1 MAQLVEHSPSKGK
14 VLGSNPG
21 EGFARLPEWS
31 KGVVS
36 SSTIERC
43 AGSNPAP
50 CTRKFKFGF
59 EFSNAIVCLLFCHY
73 SSVSR
78 AFAS

>member
-36 SSTIERC
+36 SSTIVRC
-43 AGSNPAP
+43 AGSNPVP
-50 CTRKFKFGF
+50 CINNIESIRLVSERSCVQFVVV
-59 EFSNAIVCLLFCHY
+59 ALVLW
-73 SSVSR
+73 SSG
-78 AFAS
+78 